1 MTKVLPILGLNGI
14 TLVKGASK
22 DREQGVCAMQ
32 AVAWLAGEENTDA
45 PQCACPVIAKYVIR
59 LNDSFTDEE
68 RQLLKPY
75 LTRIIGTRDGKSS
88 ERAKVLVHRAGTV
101 FAPIALEIA
110 GYKDEAASMR
120 ALELGDYAAQ
130 KELGYAIRDK
140 IRAKIGYGYAAAANA
155 ANAAN
160 AATAAYATATAAYA
174 AANAAY
180 ATATAAY
187 AADAAYAAAD
197 AAYAAYA
204 ADAAYAAYAG
214 AADADAAAAAGKS
227 ASKVK
232 QGRRAEI
239 VKEALSALDA
249 TLQIRS
255 EESSQSS
262 VDITNQN
269 NQPK

>member
-155 ANAAN
+155 ANAA
-160 AATAAYATATAAYA
+160 
-174 AANAAY
+174 
-180 ATATAAY
+180 ATAAY

-214 AADADAAAAAGKS
+214 AADADAAAAAAGKS

>member
-1 MTKVLPILGLNGI
+1 MTKVLPILGLNAI

-155 ANAAN
+155 ANAA
-160 AATAAYATATAAYA
+160 TAAYATATAAYA

>member
-155 ANAAN
+155 ANAA
-160 AATAAYATATAAYA
+160 TAAYATATAAYA

>member
-1 MTKVLPILGLNGI
+1 MTKVLPILGLNAI

-140 IRAKIGYGYAAAANA
+140 IRAKIGYGYAYAADA
-155 ANAAN
+155 AGAG
-160 AATAAYATATAAYA
+160 AYA
-174 AANAAY
+174 
-180 ATATAAY
+180 AAY
-187 AADAAYAAAD
+187 AADAAGAAAGAYAAAYAAD
-197 AAYAAYA
+197 AAADAAAAAYAAYAAYA
-204 ADAAYAAYAG
+204 ADAADAYA
-214 AADADAAAAAGKS
+214 KS
-227 ASKVK
+227 ASNTT

-249 TLQIRS
+249 ALQIRS